1 MDNLSYLVQCLYVHM
16 EINNADEKEKK
27 YIYDSIKIFPNC
39 RYIGKMYRCLRLK
52 DDEKVEFSYNLQS
65 FSSNKD
71 AAISVVMGM
80 YNVDCVIIEQNSI
93 GIDLVELL
101 RTLKEYKEILNAEDY
116 KTVCNLLN
124 SYKNECEILAYLEYD
139 IKITR

>member
-1 MDNLSYLVQCLYVHM
+1 MCGS
-16 EINNADEKEKK
+16 
-27 YIYDSIKIFPNC
+27 
-39 RYIGKMYRCLRLK
+39 RLK
-52 DDEKVEFSYNLQS
+52 DDEKVEFYYNLQS
-65 FSSNKD
+65 FSSYKD
-71 AAISVVMGM
+71 AAISVTMGM

-101 RTLKEYKEILNAEDY
+101 RTLKEYKKILSTEDY

-124 SYKNECEILAYLEYD
+124 SYKNEYEILAYLEYD